1 MLLSSLDSASQSD
14 LLKAVLNTAVDGII
28 AIDRRGR
35 ICLFNKA
42 SELLFGYKAEEVF
55 GQNVHILMPEPYRT
69 QHDSYIANYQA
80 TGEEKIIGIG
90 REVEGRRKDGSIFP
104 MYLAVGE
111 VTDRAELAY
120 VGIVRDITAQ
130 RQNFRALEDAC
141 VRAEI
146 ANQAKSE
153 FLSRMSHELRTPL
166 NAVLGFA
173 QILELSEPGVL
184 SPEKEKEYF
193 EAIISSGNH
202 LLGLIEDVLDLAKI
216 EHGKVEISIR
226 PVDLLRTVRQSITM
240 VQPALARY
248 RISVVDDALSHAP
261 MPLVNAD
268 EVRLRQCVMNL
279 LSNGAKYNKPGGK
292 IFIKCEVTSQGR
304 ARLIIEDTGIGIP
317 RERLGELFKPFTRVS
332 RREEVEGSGIGLAIT
347 RQFVE
352 QMDGNISVV
361 SKEGVGSRFALELP
375 LAAGVESFAA
385 HNNKRR

>member
-42 SELLFGYKAEEVF
+42 SELLFGYEAEEVF
-55 GQNVHILMPEPYRT
+55 GKNVHILMPEPYRS

-90 REVEGRRKDGSIFP
+90 REVEGRRKDGSTFP
-104 MYLAVGE
+104 MYLSVGE

-130 RQNFRALEDAC
+130 RENFRALEDAC

-173 QILELSEPGVL
+173 QILSLSEPGVL
-184 SPEKEKEYF
+184 SPEKENEYF

-202 LLGLIEDVLDLAKI
+202 LLGLIEDVLDLSKI
-216 EHGKVEISIR
+216 EHGQVEVSIA
-226 PVDLLRTVRQSITM
+226 PVDLLRTLRQSITM
-240 VQPALARY
+240 VQPVLSRY
-248 RISVVDDALSHAP
+248 RISIVDDALSNAP
-261 MPLVNAD
+261 MPLVHAV
-268 EVRLRQCVMNL
+268 EVRLRQCIMNL

-292 IFIKCEVTSQGR
+292 ILIKCEITPAWR

-317 RERLGELFKPFTRVS
+317 RERLSELFKPFTRVS
-332 RREEVEGSGIGLAIT
+332 KREEVEGSGIGLAIT

-352 QMDGNISVV
+352 QMDGKVSVV

-375 LAAGVESFAA
+375 LVAGTQTFAGTGL
-385 HNNKRR
+385 RR